1 MDLQRS
7 PDDDNTT
14 AHTASHHLLQAL
26 LDHGVEYLFCNLGT
40 DHAPLIEEMARWR
53 EQGRALPQVVL
64 CPHENT
70 ALHMAGGYAIATGRG
85 QAVLVHVDAGTANS
99 AMAMHNLFRARVPVL
114 LMAGRAPATTFNQV
128 EGGRDTYVHFVQE
141 PFDQA
146 SVVRPYVKWEYTL
159 PWPSMA
165 AEVIARAHSV
175 MQSDPPGP
183 VYLMLPRE
191 MLAAPCPPQ
200 ELHPFP
206 AASHRP
212 VKAGGTH
219 PAPIQQ
225 IAEKLVASEDPL
237 LVTAYAGRH
246 PRTPALVDALARL
259 VGMRV
264 CEFNSVHLS
273 IRRDSPCFAGYLPGP
288 FAEKAD
294 VGLMLDVDVP
304 WVPKTTRVN
313 PNAWWAQ
320 MDLDAIKR
328 DMPMWGF
335 ATHARIEGD
344 SELLLAQLIDAVN
357 ALATPAFEARAAE
370 RMRKLEREHAER
382 QRRIDA
388 AAQAPG
394 ERGAI
399 NPAHL
404 CAAIH
409 RALDSRDTVLNEG
422 IRNTLTVFDQVPRNE
437 PGTLLGL
444 PGGGLGF
451 SAGTALGVKLARPDA
466 RVVHF
471 VGDGTFYFS
480 NATSTLAVAREYG
493 LPIFTVV
500 LDNGGWS
507 AVKEATLRMYPKGRA
522 FATDEYAS
530 VLPTGMDFAGVA
542 EAAGA
547 HGERLVDPA
556 DVEVAVARCIR
567 ALDEGR
573 SALLH
578 ARIAPL

>member
-1 MDLQRS
+1 MEFQRS
-7 PDDDNTT
+7 PDDDTT
-14 AHTASHHLLQAL
+14 PHTASHHLLQAL

-141 PFDQA
+141 PFDQG

-212 VKAGGTH
+212 VKAGGAH

-246 PRTPALVDALARL
+246 PRTPSLVEALARL

-264 CEFNSVHLS
+264 CEFNSVHLN
-273 IRRDSPCFAGYLPGP
+273 IRRDSPCFAGYLPGT

-344 SELLLAQLIDAVN
+344 SELLLAQLIDAVK
-357 ALATPAFEARAAE
+357 ALATPAFEARVAE

-556 DVEVAVARCIR
+556 DVEAAVARCIR